1 MLQIGISLLLYRLK
15 SYLFQHLIIVRFG
28 YSSGELGSPNSRANC
43 QASLKIISSQ
53 QFITWAFFSLDQARP
68 DAGQL
73 LRPYLPFGR
82 RNKTIKSIY
91 SKNLSISLLSDLDF
105 FQRAASGTALE
116 WARRK
121 QSLITRLRDQLA
133 TCGFQNIAALAIQDN
148 ILRPHILHESGR
160 CPTKPKLE
168 VAVRLGTEYC

>member
-1 MLQIGISLLLYRLK
+1 MTSQLIKKMFIITLVKELDIENLLMLN
-15 SYLFQHLIIVRFG
+15 LFH
-28 YSSGELGSPNSRANC
+28 SRPSTTEHGH
-43 QASLKIISSQ
+43 QGAS
-53 QFITWAFFSLDQARP
+53 
-68 DAGQL
+68 
-73 LRPYLPFGR
+73 RPYLPFGR

-133 TCGFQNIAALAIQDN
+133 TCGFQNIAALAIEDN

-168 VAVRLGTEYC
+168 VAMRLGGEYF